1 MHFPY
6 ESVSGGALTIT
17 ENTQGHTFSD
27 NMVGIPMTINYVRM
41 RRDNVGVVVAGPA
54 NHEMHV
60 TGAHPANGRH
70 VRLELSTTRSW
81 TGSHTS
87 SFLYVSM
94 TRLGSPIPQA
104 PAYHTEV
111 CVRHAC
117 GLSVYRVKVFGSESA
132 AVLWKRADRV
142 APRMS
147 AGPAFGRALDYD
159 DVAVSGQAYSLVPG
173 VTDVSLTPGAV
184 LIRPRAYWSTKF
196 ENLVLSVLT
205 NAARADLRSWPECA
219 AGAAVR
225 QTDFSDSGNDD
236 DYNVGESDEE
246 DDEEEDGPVGIV

>member
-1 MHFPY
+1 M
-6 ESVSGGALTIT
+6 
-17 ENTQGHTFSD
+17 
-27 NMVGIPMTINYVRM
+27 
-41 RRDNVGVVVAGPA
+41 
-54 NHEMHV
+54 
-60 TGAHPANGRH
+60 
-70 VRLELSTTRSW
+70 
-81 TGSHTS
+81 
-87 SFLYVSM
+87 
-94 TRLGSPIPQA
+94 
-104 PAYHTEV
+104 
-111 CVRHAC
+111 
-117 GLSVYRVKVFGSESA
+117 
-132 AVLWKRADRV
+132 
-142 APRMS
+142 
-147 AGPAFGRALDYD
+147 
-159 DVAVSGQAYSLVPG
+159 PG